1 MRYTLAILLAA
12 STVALTPLS
21 AYAQHRA
28 NTNSMTCNKAR
39 NIVYNAG
46 GIVLS
51 TGTHTYERF
60 VKSRFYCELNQ
71 TIKRQYV
78 PTLDNNR
85 CNIGYKCVYYSG
97 RYYD

>member
-1 MRYTLAILLAA
+1 MRHTIAILIAT
-12 STVALTPLS
+12 STIILTPIS

-28 NTNSMTCNKAR
+28 NTNSMTCGQAR
-39 NIVYNAG
+39 ATVQRAG

-71 TIKRQYV
+71 TIRRQYV
-78 PTLDNNR
+78 PTRDNNR
-85 CNIGYKCVYYSG
+85 CNIGYKCVYFSG
-97 RYYD
+97 RNYD